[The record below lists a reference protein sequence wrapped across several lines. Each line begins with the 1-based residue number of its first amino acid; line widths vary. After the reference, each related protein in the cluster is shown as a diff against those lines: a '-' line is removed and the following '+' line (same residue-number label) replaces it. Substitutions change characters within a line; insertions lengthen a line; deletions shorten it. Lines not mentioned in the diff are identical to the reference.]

1 MKNFD
6 FGVYG
11 NILAVKQAH
20 LFDIGCFLMRIYMYM
35 GTLGVVSMLT
45 LSGHSAFF
53 SGTVSST
60 LAISTFFIAPRTG
73 KFMDEKGQHRVILIT
88 SIIAMTG
95 ALLLLTTVA
104 LGLPSGIMYVAA
116 FLMGFVPSAP
126 AIART
131 RWTYLIESGKIKNFS
146 TSLKSV
152 YSYEG
157 VIEDCSFMIGP
168 ALAIALS
175 NTFFPTA
182 GILLGCVSFTVGSFI
197 LLVLARDTE
206 PQVNWKRAAEG
217 VGEGIADEVATD
229 GNSNGAAGN
238 APAKKHRS
246 ALVELPIVR
255 VLFSLALLVGLIF
268 GAFDTTTITF
278 AQSIGQPVVAS
289 IGVSVSS
296 FASMCSSL
304 TFGMLV
310 LKAPLNKQLLGAAIA
325 VGAGYMGMGFITSV
339 PMFFFISVLGAALYA
354 PFFITAN
361 SFCEQAV
368 PANRLTESL
377 TWITAG
383 STCGLAIGPTASGAI
398 IDAIGP
404 TAGFYLGSVACV
416 CVIALAFFCRGIMKR
431 NCKQHVAAPHVA
443 QELEAA
449 RD

>member
-95 ALLLLTTVA
+95 AILLLTTVA

-131 RWTYLIESGKIKNFS
+131 RWTYLIESGKLKNFS

-182 GILLGCVSFTVGSFI
+182 GILLGCLSFTVGSFI

-217 VGEGIADEVATD
+217 GEEAGSNADASADAAT
-229 GNSNGAAGN
+229 S
-238 APAKKHRS
+238 AKKHRS

-289 IGVSVSS
+289 LGVSVSS

-325 VGAGYMGMGFITSV
+325 IGAGYMGMGFITSV

-383 STCGLAIGPTASGAI
+383 STCGLAIGPTASGAL
-398 IDAIGP
+398 IDAFGP
-404 TAGFYLGSVACV
+404 TAGCYLGSVACV

-431 NCKQHVAAPHVA
+431 NCKQHVATPHAA
-443 QELEAA
+443 QELEVA
-449 RD
+449 RN

>member
-131 RWTYLIESGKIKNFS
+131 RWTYLIESGKLKNFS

-182 GILLGCVSFTVGSFI
+182 GILLGCLSFTVGSFI

-217 VGEGIADEVATD
+217 GEEAGSNADASADAAT
-229 GNSNGAAGN
+229 S
-238 APAKKHRS
+238 AKKHRS

-289 IGVSVSS
+289 LGVSVSS

-325 VGAGYMGMGFITSV
+325 IGAGYMGMGFITSV

-383 STCGLAIGPTASGAI
+383 STCGLAIGPTASGAL
-398 IDAIGP
+398 IDAFGP

-431 NCKQHVAAPHVA
+431 NCKQHVATPHAA
-443 QELEAA
+443 QELEVA
-449 RD
+449 RN

>member
-95 ALLLLTTVA
+95 AILLLTTVA

-131 RWTYLIESGKIKNFS
+131 RWTYLIESGKLKNFS

-182 GILLGCVSFTVGSFI
+182 GILLGCLSFTVGSFI

-217 VGEGIADEVATD
+217 GEEAGSNADASADAAT
-229 GNSNGAAGN
+229 S
-238 APAKKHRS
+238 AKKHRS

-255 VLFSLALLVGLIF
+255 VLFGLALLVGLIF

-289 IGVSVSS
+289 LGVSVSS

-325 VGAGYMGMGFITSV
+325 IGAGYMGMGFITSV

-383 STCGLAIGPTASGAI
+383 STCGLAIGPTASGAL
-398 IDAIGP
+398 IDAFGP

-431 NCKQHVAAPHVA
+431 NCKQHVATPHAA
-443 QELEAA
+443 QELEVA
-449 RD
+449 RN

>member
-11 NILAVKQAH
+11 NILSVNQAH

-95 ALLLLTTVA
+95 AILLLTTVA

-131 RWTYLIESGKIKNFS
+131 RWTYLIESGKLKNFS

-182 GILLGCVSFTVGSFI
+182 GILLGCLSFTVGSFI

-217 VGEGIADEVATD
+217 GEEAGSNADASADAAT
-229 GNSNGAAGN
+229 S
-238 APAKKHRS
+238 AKKHRS

-289 IGVSVSS
+289 LGVSVSS

-325 VGAGYMGMGFITSV
+325 IGAGYMGMGFITSV

-383 STCGLAIGPTASGAI
+383 STCGLAIGPTASGAL
-398 IDAIGP
+398 IDAFGP

-431 NCKQHVAAPHVA
+431 NCKQHVATPHAA
-443 QELEAA
+443 QELEVA
-449 RD
+449 RN

>member
-88 SIIAMTG
+88 SIIATTG
-95 ALLLLTTVA
+95 AILLLTTVA

-175 NTFFPTA
+175 NMFFPTA
-182 GILLGCVSFTVGSFI
+182 GILLGCLSFTVGSFI

-217 VGEGIADEVATD
+217 VGKNAANEVATD
-229 GNSNGAAGN
+229 AANDN
-238 APAKKHRS
+238 ASEKKHRS

-255 VLFSLALLVGLIF
+255 VLFGLALLVGLIF

-310 LKAPLNKQLLGAAIA
+310 LKAPLNKQLLAAAIA

-431 NCKQHVAAPHVA
+431 NCKQHVATPYAA

>member
-95 ALLLLTTVA
+95 AILLLTTVA

-131 RWTYLIESGKIKNFS
+131 RWTYLIESGKLKNFS

-182 GILLGCVSFTVGSFI
+182 GILLGCLSFTVGSFI

-217 VGEGIADEVATD
+217 GEEAGSNADASADAAT
-229 GNSNGAAGN
+229 S
-238 APAKKHRS
+238 AKKHRS

-278 AQSIGQPVVAS
+278 AQSIGQPGVAS
-289 IGVSVSS
+289 LGVSVSS

-325 VGAGYMGMGFITSV
+325 IGAGYMGMGFITSV

-383 STCGLAIGPTASGAI
+383 STCGLAIGPTASGAL
-398 IDAIGP
+398 IDAFGP

-431 NCKQHVAAPHVA
+431 NCKQHVATPHAA
-443 QELEAA
+443 QELEVA
-449 RD
+449 RN

>member
-175 NTFFPTA
+175 NMLFPTA
-182 GILLGCVSFTVGSFI
+182 GILLGCLSFTVGSFI
-197 LLVLARDTE
+197 LLALARDTE

-217 VGEGIADEVATD
+217 TNEGIADEIATD
-229 GNSNGAAGN
+229 GATGN
-238 APAKKHRS
+238 ASEKKHRS

-255 VLFSLALLVGLIF
+255 VLFGLALLVGLIF

-325 VGAGYMGMGFITSV
+325 VGAGYMGMGFITTV

-383 STCGLAIGPTASGAI
+383 STCGLAIGPTASGAL
-398 IDAIGP
+398 IDAFGP
-404 TAGFYLGSVACV
+404 TAGFYLGSIACV
-416 CVIALAFFCRGIMKR
+416 CVIALAFFCRGIMKH
-431 NCKQHVAAPHVA
+431 NCRQHVAAPHAA
-443 QELEAA
+443 QELEVA

>member
-88 SIIAMTG
+88 SIIA
-95 ALLLLTTVA
+95 
-104 LGLPSGIMYVAA
+104 
-116 FLMGFVPSAP
+116 
-126 AIART
+126 IART
-131 RWTYLIESGKIKNFS
+131 RWTYLIESGKLKNFS

-182 GILLGCVSFTVGSFI
+182 GILLGCLSFTVGSFI

-217 VGEGIADEVATD
+217 GEEAGSNADASADAAT
-229 GNSNGAAGN
+229 S
-238 APAKKHRS
+238 AKKHRS

-289 IGVSVSS
+289 LGVSVSS

-325 VGAGYMGMGFITSV
+325 IGAGYMGMGFITSV

-383 STCGLAIGPTASGAI
+383 STCGLAIGPTASGAL
-398 IDAIGP
+398 IDAFGP

-431 NCKQHVAAPHVA
+431 NCKQHVATPHAA
-443 QELEAA
+443 QELEVA
-449 RD
+449 RN

>member
-175 NTFFPTA
+175 NMFFPTA

-229 GNSNGAAGN
+229 GATGN
-238 APAKKHRS
+238 ASEKKHRS

-255 VLFSLALLVGLIF
+255 VLFGLALLVGLIF

-289 IGVSVSS
+289 IGVSISS

-304 TFGMLV
+304 MFGMLV
-310 LKAPLNKQLLGAAIA
+310 LKAPLNKQLLAAAIA

>member
-1 MKNFD
+1 
-6 FGVYG
+6 
-11 NILAVKQAH
+11 
-20 LFDIGCFLMRIYMYM
+20 MRIYMYM

-95 ALLLLTTVA
+95 AILLLTTVA

-131 RWTYLIESGKIKNFS
+131 RWTYLIESGKLKNFS

-182 GILLGCVSFTVGSFI
+182 GILLGCLSFTVGSFI

-217 VGEGIADEVATD
+217 GEEAGSNADASADAAT
-229 GNSNGAAGN
+229 S
-238 APAKKHRS
+238 AKKHRS

-255 VLFSLALLVGLIF
+255 VLFGLALLVGLIF

-289 IGVSVSS
+289 LGVSVSS

-325 VGAGYMGMGFITSV
+325 IGAGYMGMGFITSV

-383 STCGLAIGPTASGAI
+383 STCGLAIGPTASGAL
-398 IDAIGP
+398 IDAFGP

-431 NCKQHVAAPHVA
+431 NCKQHVATPHAA
-443 QELEAA
+443 QELEVA
-449 RD
+449 RN

>member
-175 NTFFPTA
+175 NMFFPTA

-229 GNSNGAAGN
+229 GATGN
-238 APAKKHRS
+238 ASEKKHRS

-304 TFGMLV
+304 MFGMLV
-310 LKAPLNKQLLGAAIA
+310 LKAPLNKQLLAAAIA

>member
-1 MKNFD
+1 
-6 FGVYG
+6 
-11 NILAVKQAH
+11 
-20 LFDIGCFLMRIYMYM
+20 
-35 GTLGVVSMLT
+35 
-45 LSGHSAFF
+45 
-53 SGTVSST
+53 
-60 LAISTFFIAPRTG
+60 
-73 KFMDEKGQHRVILIT
+73 
-88 SIIAMTG
+88 
-95 ALLLLTTVA
+95 
-104 LGLPSGIMYVAA
+104 
-116 FLMGFVPSAP
+116 
-126 AIART
+126 
-131 RWTYLIESGKIKNFS
+131 
-146 TSLKSV
+146 
-152 YSYEG
+152 
-157 VIEDCSFMIGP
+157 MIGP

-182 GILLGCVSFTVGSFI
+182 GILLGCLSFTVGSFI

-217 VGEGIADEVATD
+217 GEEAGSNADASADAAT
-229 GNSNGAAGN
+229 S
-238 APAKKHRS
+238 AKKHRS

-289 IGVSVSS
+289 LGVSVSS

-325 VGAGYMGMGFITSV
+325 IGAGYMGMGFITSV

-383 STCGLAIGPTASGAI
+383 STCGLAIGPTASGAL
-398 IDAIGP
+398 IDAFGP

-431 NCKQHVAAPHVA
+431 NCKQHVATPHAA
-443 QELEAA
+443 QELEVA
-449 RD
+449 RN

>member
-229 GNSNGAAGN
+229 GATGN
-238 APAKKHRS
+238 ASAKKHRC

-255 VLFSLALLVGLIF
+255 VLFGLALLVGLIF

-289 IGVSVSS
+289 IGVSISS

-398 IDAIGP
+398 IDAMGP

-431 NCKQHVAAPHVA
+431 NCKQHVAAPHAA

>member
-175 NTFFPTA
+175 NIFFPTA

-229 GNSNGAAGN
+229 GATGN
-238 APAKKHRS
+238 ASAKKHRS

-398 IDAIGP
+398 IDAMGP

-431 NCKQHVAAPHVA
+431 NCKQHVAVPHVA

>member
-104 LGLPSGIMYVAA
+104 LCLPSGIMYVAA

-217 VGEGIADEVATD
+217 GEEAGSNADASADAAT
-229 GNSNGAAGN
+229 S
-238 APAKKHRS
+238 AKKHRS

-289 IGVSVSS
+289 LGVSVSS

-325 VGAGYMGMGFITSV
+325 IGAGYMGMGFITSV

-383 STCGLAIGPTASGAI
+383 STCGLAIGPTASGAL
-398 IDAIGP
+398 IDAFGP

-431 NCKQHVAAPHVA
+431 NCKQHVATPHAA
-443 QELEAA
+443 QELEVA
-449 RD
+449 RN

>member
-95 ALLLLTTVA
+95 AILLLTTVA

-131 RWTYLIESGKIKNFS
+131 RWTYLIESGKLKNFS

-182 GILLGCVSFTVGSFI
+182 GILLGCLSFTVGSFI

-217 VGEGIADEVATD
+217 GEEAGSNADASADAAT
-229 GNSNGAAGN
+229 S
-238 APAKKHRS
+238 AKKHRS

-289 IGVSVSS
+289 LGVSVSS

-325 VGAGYMGMGFITSV
+325 IGAGYMGMGFITSV

-383 STCGLAIGPTASGAI
+383 STCGLAIGPTASGAL
-398 IDAIGP
+398 IDAFGP

-431 NCKQHVAAPHVA
+431 NCKQHVATPHAA
-443 QELEAA
+443 QELEVA
-449 RD
+449 RN